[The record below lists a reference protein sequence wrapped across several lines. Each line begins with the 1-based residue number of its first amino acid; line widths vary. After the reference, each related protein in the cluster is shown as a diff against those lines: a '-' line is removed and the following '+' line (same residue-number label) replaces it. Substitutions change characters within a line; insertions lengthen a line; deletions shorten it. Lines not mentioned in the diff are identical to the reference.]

1 MEQNEE
7 ESIDLGRLA
16 GVMARH
22 KKQLGIIVIGFT
34 LVALIVS
41 LILPKKYESTTLVQ
55 TRTSQGM
62 SQAAAA
68 AAMLGVGGSTASP
81 VTNYMELMKSR
92 SVLQPII
99 DSMEWEDEDKI
110 PEPKDFAKK
119 YLDIK
124 NTKQTNLI
132 EVTATGKTPEEA
144 QMISQSVVE
153 NFLALQTDK
162 NQQTQSL
169 LLKFLDDRIATTKQ
183 EAEDAQRKF
192 ADYQREHKIYSP
204 EQQAKV
210 LVNQLKDYDDAI
222 SSQEVAQQT
231 GQAKLASTQAKLN
244 EINAGSLSYNI
255 NDNPTVASIRS
266 QIVSKQVELVG
277 LRQKYT
283 EEHPSVKAAESQLA
297 DLQSSLSNEVE
308 ASVASQASSLSPA
321 QAKLFEQEAQ
331 SEVGLAVSKAS
342 IDALTA
348 KRDEKQKE
356 MGDYPSSVIEY
367 MQLQRDADI
376 KNQIYVN
383 LVKESENDK
392 IKEAMES
399 MDIQVVDEAN
409 LPREDRPSFPRKKLI
424 TAIGF
429 VLGAMVAFGY
439 SLVLYKRET
448 V

>member
-22 KKQLGIIVIGFT
+22 KKKLGIIVIGFT

-41 LILPKKYESTTLVQ
+41 FILPKKYESTTLVQ
-55 TRTSQGM
+55 TRTGQGM
-62 SQAAAA
+62 SSAAAA
-68 AAMLGVGGSTASP
+68 AAMLGMGGADSP
-81 VTNYMELMKSR
+81 TTNYMELMKSR

-169 LLKFLDDRIATTKQ
+169 LLKFLDDRINTTKQ
-183 EAEDAQRKF
+183 EAEEAQRKF

-210 LVNQLKDYDDAI
+210 LVNQLKEYDDAI

-266 QIVSKQVELVG
+266 QIVNKQVELVG

-283 EEHPSVKAAESQLA
+283 EEHPSVRAAESQLA

-448 V
+448 A